1 VLFFGN
7 ILIHREKKENRRG
20 SRVVQLNA
28 EDIIRGLKRLKS
40 LAKQDILISSRA
52 PDPEPWMKTATARK
66 EKYEALIS
74 LIEEYGVERAYRIAL
89 EEYMTLV
96 ASGQEREGNLPHM
109 KGEEQALEIFF
120 RTLGLSDDTLRNT
133 KVEQVEVGGA

>member
-1 VLFFGN
+1 MLFFGN

-52 PDPEPWMKTATARK
+52 PDPELWLETATARK
-66 EKYEALIS
+66 EKYEALIA
-74 LIEEYGVERAYRIAL
+74 LVEEHGVQRAYQIAL
-89 EEYMTLV
+89 EDYRSLA
-96 ASGQEREGNLPHM
+96 ASTPDRDESLPYL

-120 RTLGLSDDTLRNT
+120 RTLGLNGNILEGARSDR
-133 KVEQVEVGGA
+133 VEVGGA

>member
-1 VLFFGN
+1 MLFFGN

-52 PDPEPWMKTATARK
+52 PDPELWMKTATARK
-66 EKYEALIS
+66 EKYAALIT
-74 LIEEYGVERAYRIAL
+74 LVEEHGVESAYQIAL
-89 EEYMTLV
+89 EGMTLV